1 MYFDNL
7 GGRRHWD
14 GTEVTTVWLQQPFSF
29 YSDILFFEALFGC
42 LSHLGRLWP
51 KWLNGKTIPHL
62 WIRRQKPMKQLQ
74 FFNGYFNCATFTLI
88 RIQVLAVCDSHLW
101 AWVCILTFVQIA
113 YLNIELYGTTLFSP
127 TCNYII
133 MWSWDLIMSF
143 VYNLATICLGT
154 RCLCTVLE
162 LP

>member
-1 MYFDNL
+1 MYFNNL

-42 LSHLGRLWP
+42 LNHLGRLWP
-51 KWLNGKTIPHL
+51 KWLNGKTMPHL
-62 WIRRQKPMKQLQ
+62 WIRRQKLMKQLQ

-101 AWVCILTFVQIA
+101 AWVCILTFMQIA
-113 YLNIELYGTTLFSP
+113 YLNIELWYNIVQSNMQLH
-127 TCNYII
+127 NYVI
-133 MWSWDLIMSF
+133 MRFDY
-143 VYNLATICLGT
+143 VICLQPSHNMP
-154 RCLCTVLE
+154 RHLCTVL
-162 LP
+162 P